1 VKRRTNKTRST
12 VSYDAQANPDK
23 ALKLEQ
29 AADTSFEP
37 DKLDSTNGRNAN
49 GPDPFDP
56 ASLRLPDKF
65 GETVGVQK
73 ALLCVPVRKP
83 DKSWFVRA
91 HPDKSYRLQTGVIE
105 LGLERGKEIF
115 LVAPE
120 LRKDLVTE
128 ATFKPKL
135 LVTAINRQGVL
146 FIWEVNL
153 PGPDGRVNEWTR
165 TGLEAVELATKSWIR
180 ISANM
185 PLCAYDIYKANG
197 QLSEPEW
204 PQIPFRDLLRVAFKD
219 RFIDSI
225 DHPVLRRLRG
235 EA

>member
-1 VKRRTNKTRST
+1 MKRRTNKTRST

-91 HPDKSYRLQTGVIE
+91 HPINPIDCKPASSNWGWS
-105 LGLERGKEIF
+105 GERKFFWLPPNFGK
-115 LVAPE
+115 
-120 LRKDLVTE
+120 
-128 ATFKPKL
+128 
-135 LVTAINRQGVL
+135 
-146 FIWEVNL
+146 IW
-153 PGPDGRVNEWTR
+153 
-165 TGLEAVELATKSWIR
+165 
-180 ISANM
+180 
-185 PLCAYDIYKANG
+185 
-197 QLSEPEW
+197 
-204 PQIPFRDLLRVAFKD
+204 
-219 RFIDSI
+219 
-225 DHPVLRRLRG
+225 
-235 EA
+235 